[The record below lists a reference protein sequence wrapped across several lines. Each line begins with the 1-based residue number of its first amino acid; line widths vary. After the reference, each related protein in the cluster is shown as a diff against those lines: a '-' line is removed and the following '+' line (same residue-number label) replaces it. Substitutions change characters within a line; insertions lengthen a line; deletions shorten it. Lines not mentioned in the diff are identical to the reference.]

1 MKRNILQL
9 GVFFLLV
16 VLLMSCS
23 KCDVN
28 IVNSSEVNEYDILSV
43 KLDSLDNNYCAKCI
57 IMNSQKRASDEDET
71 TLRKKDKIDIAEA
84 DMAGFVAGGSLGGF
98 IGGAA
103 GTIITGG
110 SLIGTSVGGLIGV
123 GILGIPYSVVYSLSE
138 YLDITSDDST
148 SVSSVGNF
156 YRINPSDP
164 IYENRYI
171 PQFDSTISYSNV
183 GCLHNYVIDKLIQ
196 QYDYADLMNM
206 SYDDML
212 DCSINILRD
221 SLLYNTEECDSIY
234 SFARSEFSGINNS
247 SVLDGYSPSDDNV
260 YGIILRY
267 LETVMDIQEEDLLG
281 YTSDFMSVVSQE
293 LTNLDEVF
301 IVNASISVFYYSYI
315 LWKVEVSNNIPN
327 IYIIAEDNSYYLDVH
342 CYEYLDDADYNSL
355 LLTDDKLVFVP
366 NFEDGVSTKLF
377 LYNAMEQLQNSSF
390 NGLFIV
396 EDKYFIRVDTDL
408 LLDVEC
414 GSESGTIFI
423 SAGIYELL
431 HIGNETMCVE
441 LNNPLV
447 MDAKGKNHLPLS
459 Q

>member
-1 MKRNILQL
+1 MEGFAI
-9 GVFFLLV
+9 G
-16 VLLMSCS
+16 
-23 KCDVN
+23 
-28 IVNSSEVNEYDILSV
+28 
-43 KLDSLDNNYCAKCI
+43 
-57 IMNSQKRASDEDET
+57 
-71 TLRKKDKIDIAEA
+71 
-84 DMAGFVAGGSLGGF
+84 AG
-98 IGGAA
+98 
-103 GTIITGG
+103 
-110 SLIGTSVGGLIGV
+110 VGGLFGGTIGSVV
-123 GILGIPYSVVYSLSE
+123 GAGWLGSGIGAVIVGIPYSVVYSLSE
-138 YLDITSDDST
+138 YLNVTSEDST
-148 SVSSVGNF
+148 SVSSVG
-156 YRINPSDP
+156 INPSDP

-183 GCLHNYVIDKLIQ
+183 GCLHNYVIDKFIQ

-247 SVLDGYSPSDDNV
+247 SILDGYSPSDDNV

-447 MDAKGKNHLPLS
+447 MLNEKNICL
-459 Q
+459 

>member
-9 GVFFLLV
+9 GVFLLLV

-28 IVNSSEVNEYDILSV
+28 IVNSSEGNEYDILSA
-43 KLDSLDNNYCAKCI
+43 KLDSLDDNYCVKC

-84 DMAGFVAGGSLGGF
+84 DMNGFAVGAGVGAVFGGSIGSVVGAGWLGSG
-98 IGGAA
+98 IGAA
-103 GTIITGG
+103 I
-110 SLIGTSVGGLIGV
+110 V
-123 GILGIPYSVVYSLSE
+123 GIPYSVVYSLSE

-148 SVSSVGNF
+148 SVSSIGNF

-234 SFARSEFSGINNS
+234 SFARNEFFGINNS

-315 LWKVEVSNNIPN
+315 LWKVEMSNNIPN

-431 HIGNETMCVE
+431 HIGNETMYVE

-447 MDAKGKNHLPLS
+447 MDAKRKNHLPLS

>member
-43 KLDSLDNNYCAKCI
+43 KLDSLDNNYRAKCI

-71 TLRKKDKIDIAEA
+71 TLRKKEKVGVAKA
-84 DMAGFVAGGSLGGF
+84 DMEGFAIGAG
-98 IGGAA
+98 
-103 GTIITGG
+103 
-110 SLIGTSVGGLIGV
+110 VGGLFGGVVGAGWLGSGIGAAIV
-123 GILGIPYSVVYSLSE
+123 GIPYSVVYSLSE
-138 YLDITSDDST
+138 YLNVTSEDST
-148 SVSSVGNF
+148 SVSSVG
-156 YRINPSDP
+156 INPSDP

-183 GCLHNYVIDKLIQ
+183 GCLHNYVIDKFIQ